1 MTNLDEK
8 SWIVLKPEE
17 QSIKEKIERLGTPLK
32 DWDVDINYGIKTGYN
47 EAFIIDGDT
56 KDQLIAEDP
65 KSAEIIKP
73 ILRGRDIKRYKAE
86 FADLWLI
93 ATFPSLNI
101 DIDNYPAV
109 KKHLEQFLPKI
120 RQTGETFLNEKGLKE
135 KTRKKTGNKWFETQ
149 DQIGYYQEFEKEK
162 IIYMEIQTDNKPAG
176 YEFPCYAY
184 DANNTFVLNTAYIM
198 TGNYIK
204 YILGVLNSKLGET
217 LVKYYVTQLQK
228 RQFRML
234 DMYVKHFPIREFKE
248 NFMQIENVVD
258 LILSKKQNN
267 QDTTAEEQQIDLMVY
282 HLYELT
288 YDEVLVIDPE
298 PPFSRA
304 EYENAAI
311 NVAG

>member
-1 MTNLDEK
+1 MMEMTNLDEK

-120 RQTGETFLNEKGLKE
+120 RQTGETFLNE
-135 KTRKKTGNKWFETQ
+135 
-149 DQIGYYQEFEKEK
+149 
-162 IIYMEIQTDNKPAG
+162 
-176 YEFPCYAY
+176 
-184 DANNTFVLNTAYIM
+184 
-198 TGNYIK
+198 
-204 YILGVLNSKLGET
+204 
-217 LVKYYVTQLQK
+217 
-228 RQFRML
+228 
-234 DMYVKHFPIREFKE
+234 
-248 NFMQIENVVD
+248 
-258 LILSKKQNN
+258 
-267 QDTTAEEQQIDLMVY
+267 
-282 HLYELT
+282 
-288 YDEVLVIDPE
+288 
-298 PPFSRA
+298 
-304 EYENAAI
+304 
-311 NVAG
+311 

>member
-1 MTNLDEK
+1 
-8 SWIVLKPEE
+8 
-17 QSIKEKIERLGTPLK
+17 
-32 DWDVDINYGIKTGYN
+32 
-47 EAFIIDGDT
+47 
-56 KDQLIAEDP
+56 
-65 KSAEIIKP
+65 
-73 ILRGRDIKRYKAE
+73 
-86 FADLWLI
+86 
-93 ATFPSLNI
+93 
-101 DIDNYPAV
+101 
-109 KKHLEQFLPKI
+109 
-120 RQTGETFLNEKGLKE
+120 
-135 KTRKKTGNKWFETQ
+135 
-149 DQIGYYQEFEKEK
+149 
-162 IIYMEIQTDNKPAG
+162 MEIQTDNKPAG